1 MNRPTQE
8 TLEEIVR
15 RVASEWQVGGMGPDS
30 MYGEFA
36 IEVAKRALAV
46 QPEAEAKILPSP
58 SAIDLIEEA
67 ATFIQDNVG
76 IQDAYIDYE
85 GKTKLLRKISVF
97 LDQCGPQVS
106 E

>member
-1 MNRPTQE
+1 MKDPKKLADEIEQAEYNREVGQIVSGHQE
-8 TLEEIVR
+8 LIVS
-15 RVASEWQVGGMGPDS
+15 AL
-30 MYGEFA
+30 
-36 IEVAKRALAV
+36 RAYAA
-46 QPEAEAKILPSP
+46 PEDEAKILPSP

-97 LDQCGPQVS
+97 LDQCGPQN
-106 E
+106 ERKP